1 MKGQVVDMDRRVFF
15 QGLLGACAMG
25 VLSTVARAGNLFSPK
40 RGDPLRKELLDTIR
54 ARVESDVRQKVQF
67 VVATINVLDNWA
79 YLAVDPVDLK
89 GNRIDIRKTKFA
101 ADADMMDGLTTYSL
115 LRYKNGRWNEISF
128 FTGPTDVSQLAW
140 IDEYGISKKLM
151 GF

>member
-1 MKGQVVDMDRRVFF
+1 MNRRLFF
-15 QGLLGACAMG
+15 QGLLGGCAMG
-25 VLSTVARAGNLFSPK
+25 VLSTVVMAGSLFSPK

-54 ARVESDVRQKVQF
+54 ARVESDVRQKVKF
-67 VVATINVLDNWA
+67 VVSIINVMGEWA
-79 YLAVDPVDLK
+79 YLAVDPVSMSGK
-89 GNRIDIRKTKFA
+89 AIDIRKTKYA
-101 ADADMMDGLTTYSL
+101 DDADMMDGLTTYSL

-140 IDEYGISKKLM
+140 IDDYGISKKLM